1 MSNYILELRKFVG
14 QRPLIQCGTSVIISD
29 NNNNNNNNILMQLRT
44 DNKKWGLPGGS
55 IELGEKVEEAAI
67 REIKEETGLSIYLEN
82 LKLFGVFS
90 GERQHYIYPHGDEV
104 YNVVTVFATSVF
116 SGELQIDT
124 TESSSLKFFKIDQLP
139 TEISPPDIEV
149 IEEYIRNASIV

>member
-124 TESSSLKFFKIDQLP
+124 TESSSLKFFKIDKLP

-149 IEEYIRNASIV
+149 IEKYIGNTIIV

>member
-14 QRPLIQCGTSVIISD
+14 QRPLIQCGTCVIISD
-29 NNNNNNNNILMQLRT
+29 SNNILMQLRT

-55 IELGEKVEEAAI
+55 IEIGEKVEEAVI
-67 REIKEETGLSIYLEN
+67 REVKEETGLSICLKD
-82 LKLFGVFS
+82 LKLFAVFS

-104 YNVVTVFATSVF
+104 YNVVTVFTTSVF
-116 SGELQIDT
+116 SGELQIDN
-124 TESSSLKFFKIDQLP
+124 TESSSLKFFKVDKLP

-149 IEEYIRNASIV
+149 IEKYIANISCKIML